1 MSFMKRGKDGQGAH
15 LRNLKRQAVMKITF
29 GQNLS
34 LKQTQ
39 TLAPRMIQSMEVL
52 QLAQAEL
59 EAKIERELIENPVLE
74 RSAEEEA
81 GEETSASQNEEAPG
95 KDVEQKEL
103 IIEESSGGE
112 DDFERLLNLDKELP
126 DFFDTSRPS
135 SNRIE
140 EDSDR
145 QHDLMSNVVNRDETL
160 QDYLISQLHEMDL
173 DEKLLA
179 MCERIISSLSATDG
193 GRLNMSL
200 RDLLPADA
208 TEDDLELA
216 ENALAHV
223 QQLDPPG
230 VAARDL
236 GECLLLQLRSDIP
249 HLKNVRTLILHHL
262 DDLSHN
268 RLPHIQK
275 ATGMT
280 IEQIHEAWEEL
291 RQLDPKP
298 GSKFAESFVPSVTP
312 DLWLEINDEGNYV
325 VKMDET
331 PARGLTISN
340 YYRQRLANGQVTP
353 EEREF
358 IKRKITAAQWLIES
372 IEQRRNTLT
381 RVAQAIVNYQRDF
394 FDNGPEFLKPLK
406 MEQIADVVGVHV
418 TTVSRAVDEKW
429 IETHRGIFP
438 LRMFFV
444 HGTTTQDGEDIA
456 WSKIRLEL
464 QKLVEHEDKSKPFS
478 DDEIKNRL
486 KSLGFNVARRTVTKY
501 REKMEIPSSRE
512 RRDWTL
518 KKTTDAQVPRADGV
532 SHES

>member
-1 MSFMKRGKDGQGAH
+1 
-15 LRNLKRQAVMKITF
+15 MKITF

-34 LKQTQ
+34 LKQSQ
-39 TLAPRMIQSMEVL
+39 TMAPRMIQSMEVL

-74 RSAEEEA
+74 RTTEEDAASEEEA
-81 GEETSASQNEEAPG
+81 VSRNEEG
-95 KDVEQKEL
+95 TSKDVEQKEMVV
-103 IIEESSGGE
+103 EENSGGE
-112 DDFERLLNLDKELP
+112 DDFERLLNLDKEMP
-126 DFFDTSRPS
+126 DFFDGPRVSA
-135 SNRIE
+135 NRMDE
-140 EDSDR
+140 ESDR

-160 QDYLISQLHEMDL
+160 QDYLIAQLHEMDL

-179 MCERIISSLSATDG
+179 MCERIISSLAPADG

-200 RDLLPADA
+200 RDMLPADA
-208 TEDDLELA
+208 TDEDYELA

-230 VAARDL
+230 IAARDL
-236 GECLLLQLRSDIP
+236 AECLLLQLRADIP

-280 IEQIHEAWEEL
+280 IEQIHEAWAEL

-298 GSKFAESFVPSVTP
+298 GSEFAESFVPTVTP
-312 DLWLEINDEGNYV
+312 DMWLEIDDEGNYV

-331 PARGLTISN
+331 PARGLMISN

-381 RVAQAIVNYQRDF
+381 RVAQAVVNYQRDF

-429 IETHRGIFP
+429 IETHRGLFP

-444 HGTTTQDGEDIA
+444 HGTTNQDGEDIT
-456 WSKIRLEL
+456 WEKIRLEL
-464 QKLVEHEDKSKPFS
+464 QKLIDSEDKSKPLS
-478 DDEIKNRL
+478 DDEIMKRL

-518 KKTTDAQVPRADGV
+518 KK
-532 SHES
+532 